1 MSIAVRSRQFCS
13 IARWIF
19 SVASVVVLGA
29 FSWVNAGDYSLTAKY
44 QTPIGIPVG
53 WGGLIFGVETNRDN
67 GIIVGLDVNFFGDDG
82 IYLGGL
88 DAELEQADEKGNGE
102 RGFDEG
108 YKKGCFLGLGLSVG
122 KIFEFSD
129 ALQFVSGWSVGYWYS
144 AEFTYD
150 GNVSMTFTNVNDIPS
165 TYISTSSFL
174 AHFIKARWKFL
185 EVSYRMF
192 LGDSKT
198 TKQTGGANTKVE
210 GKGRFGVTN
219 HELALGVYLGKS
231 KSGE

>member
-1 MSIAVRSRQFCS
+1 MSIAVRSRQFGS
-13 IARWIF
+13 MARWIF

-29 FSWVNAGDYSLTAKY
+29 FSVVNAGDTYFTAKY
-44 QTPIGIPVG
+44 QTPFGIPVG
-53 WGGLIFGVETNRDN
+53 WGGFVLGAGVNRDN
-67 GIIVGLDVNFFGDDG
+67 DMIVGLDVNLFSLNNMV
-82 IYLGGL
+82 YWGGL
-88 DAELEQADEKGNGE
+88 DPALEEATDGKANNWDFKDGDNEA
-102 RGFDEG
+102 
-108 YKKGCFLGLGLSVG
+108 CFYGLGLSVG

-150 GNVSMTFTNVNDIPS
+150 GNVGRRTFTNEEDIPY
-165 TYISTSSFL
+165 TYVSTSSFL

-192 LGDSKT
+192 LGDVKT

-219 HELALGVYLGKS
+219 HELALGVYFGK
-231 KSGE
+231 